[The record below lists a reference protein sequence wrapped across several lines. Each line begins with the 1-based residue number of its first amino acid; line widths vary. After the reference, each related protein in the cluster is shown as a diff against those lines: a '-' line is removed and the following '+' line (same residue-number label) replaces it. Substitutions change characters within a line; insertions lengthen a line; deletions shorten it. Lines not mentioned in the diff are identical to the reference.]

1 MHELTK
7 RKTRIKGKG
16 FFYLT
21 GRCTDNFYVF
31 YSPNLDLYAG
41 EEISLAIASLY
52 MKILGIWIWGLITDA
67 LNVLHGTDL
76 HRFFEGLIT

>member
-1 MHELTK
+1 M
-7 RKTRIKGKG
+7 
-16 FFYLT
+16 
-21 GRCTDNFYVF
+21 GRCTDNFYLF

-52 MKILGIWIWGLITDA
+52 MKIWIWIWGLITDA

-76 HRFFEGLIT
+76 HRFSEELIT